1 MLILNYGSSPDEL
14 GSCVSSVL
22 ESVGAPAFEVVIGD
36 NGSTRHP
43 QSAGMVAGTDRRVRA
58 VPFGRNWGFAG
69 GVNRLIA
76 AAHADASQLLLLNSD
91 AALEPDA
98 LAQAVAVLDDA
109 PERTVSVAPKMLLA
123 AHPGVIDSV
132 GNAVN
137 GVGEAFNV
145 GLGQPDIGQFDVAS
159 GTEPCFGPCFG
170 AALFRRSAFEPSGVG
185 PMPEAHFLY
194 YEDVWW
200 NWRAQLLGY
209 DSATAPA
216 ARVHHLM
223 SGSTRHLDYGF
234 KFRLAER
241 NLLTTAAVHLEPR
254 RALRSWR
261 RLRGLVTGPLQG
273 HYPIPSLR
281 AAGGAVARLPSTL
294 TARREIQGRR
304 IRTDEEIMRFAA
316 AEDAPHF
323 DSIRYVPVDE
333 LAARADAE
341 RRLARI
347 ARHDRPEPGVTR
359 ADRLISGRVGTFW
372 AP

>member
-1 MLILNYGSSPDEL
+1 MSPRVSVLILNYGSSPDEL
-14 GSCVSSVL
+14 GQCVASVL
-22 ESVGAPAFEVVIGD
+22 GSERAPAFEVVIGD

-43 QSAGMVAGTDRRVRA
+43 QSAWTVAATDERIRA

-76 AAHADASQLLLLNSD
+76 AAHADATQLLLLNSD

-98 LAQAVAVLDDA
+98 LAHAVAVLDHA

-123 AHPGVIDSV
+123 SHPGVIDAV

-170 AALFRRSAFEPSGVG
+170 AALFRRRAFHPTAVG

-209 DSATAPA
+209 DSATAPG
-216 ARVHHLM
+216 ARVHHVM
-223 SGSTRHLDYGF
+223 SASTRHLDYGF

-273 HYPIPSLR
+273 HYPVASLR
-281 AAGGAVARLPSTL
+281 AAGGAVGRLPSTL
-294 TARREIQGRR
+294 STRREIQRR
-304 IRTDEEIMRFAA
+304 RMRTDDQILRFAA
-316 AEDAPHF
+316 AEDAPRF
-323 DSIRYVPVDE
+323 DSVRYEPVDP
-333 LAARADAE
+333 AAALADAQ

-347 ARHDRPEPGVTR
+347 HRTR
-359 ADRLISGRVGTFW
+359 
-372 AP
+372 